1 MEHPGQV
8 DIQGALPLRRIDVLD
23 HLDHRLAAHSHDP
36 GLAAGRGP
44 PAAVGEEEVLVAAGA
59 DAGGFDGRNPGPFEE
74 PPGHLDEIEHPPV
87 GHARPEGRE
96 RVHFEAP
103 SADRLP
109 EELTAE
115 ISYDDVTAVLA
126 AHCDYLAAKGVA
138 SAKAADDIGDAL
150 VVVPDD
156 EPVAWV
162 IGRLEEQ
169 GETIADEVVVTVLDV
184 EEQYYE
190 AIGAIGPR
198 VSDSDDG
205 GA

>member
-1 MEHPGQV
+1 MWIWIV
-8 DIQGALPLRRIDVLD
+8 
-23 HLDHRLAAHSHDP
+23 LAAVVCFVI
-36 GLAAGRGP
+36 
-44 PAAVGEEEVLVAAGA
+44 AAVTIGGVTGTLATRPRRSVYDLEEAVDFV
-59 DAGGFDGRNPGPFEE
+59 
-74 PPGHLDEIEHPPV
+74 
-87 GHARPEGRE
+87 
-96 RVHFEAP
+96 
-103 SADRLP
+103 ADRLP

-198 VSDSDDG
+198 VSGPDDVDPGEVVSGEVDPRGADSNGDG
-205 GA
+205 RT

>member
-1 MEHPGQV
+1 MWIWIV
-8 DIQGALPLRRIDVLD
+8 
-23 HLDHRLAAHSHDP
+23 LAAVVCFVI
-36 GLAAGRGP
+36 
-44 PAAVGEEEVLVAAGA
+44 AAVTIGGVTGTLATRPRRSVYDLEEAVDFV
-59 DAGGFDGRNPGPFEE
+59 
-74 PPGHLDEIEHPPV
+74 
-87 GHARPEGRE
+87 
-96 RVHFEAP
+96 
-103 SADRLP
+103 ADRLP

-169 GETIADEVVVTVLDV
+169 GETIADEVVVTILDV

-198 VSDSDDG
+198 VSGSDDG
-205 GA
+205 RA